1 MNSELLRDFAD
12 GIAILWFHIVSFGY
26 WLFCRL
32 LHLLPS
38 WVTLFKVCTVQPQ
51 LLCAKVDSWNLPS
64 TNLTIQCVTFNAV
77 NGNGLLNRKKLSD
90 VWNLLGHLFILCFFS
105 LSVFLSLIGNI

>member
-64 TNLTIQCVTFNAV
+64 SNLIYADNQRFTKVLVQIWNTISI
-77 NGNGLLNRKKLSD
+77 LD
-90 VWNLLGHLFILCFFS
+90 V
-105 LSVFLSLIGNI
+105 VPQ